1 MARFSTHKITVP
13 DGVRNGGAYKNLMS
27 QVNKVGNHLNQ
38 GSIKTRERYH
48 EAVDRFSRHLADRYN
63 LQKFGNVQDK
73 HLCSYIE
80 EMKSKGLSAS
90 TIKTD
95 LSAIRMY
102 HDATPFAKHQLS
114 ENKAFDLERRS
125 FGGVDRTW
133 SQNEYKGM
141 LQQAKELGRHDI
153 ANILQLGREA
163 GLRIHECT
171 RLDRATAERALQ
183 TGLLHVKGK
192 GGLERDVPLR
202 EEAKNAL
209 RDAMERVARG
219 QKLFVRHEQGQ
230 KTHQQI
236 KSVQDFICNHRSKF
250 TDGSREANMTFH
262 GLRHSYAR
270 EEYEKRVA
278 KGASELNARKEVSQ
292 LLGHERDDVTRIYI
306 NQ

>member
-1 MARFSTHKITVP
+1 MARFSTRNVTVP
-13 DGVRNGGAYKNLMS
+13 EGVKNAGAYKNLMT

-48 EAVDRFSRHLADRYN
+48 EAVSRFSRHLADRYN
-63 LQKFGNVQDK
+63 LQKFSNVQDK
-73 HLCSYIE
+73 HLISYVE
-80 EMKSKGLSAS
+80 EMKAKGLSAS

-95 LSAIRMY
+95 LSGIRMY

-114 ENKAFDLERRS
+114 DNKTFDLERRS

-133 SQNEYKGM
+133 GQNEYNGM
-141 LQQAKELGRHDI
+141 LQQAKDLGRHDI
-153 ANILQLGREA
+153 ANILLLGKEA

-171 RLDRATAERALQ
+171 RLDRASAERALQ
-183 TGLLHVKGK
+183 TGFLHVKGK

-202 EEAKNAL
+202 SAAKSAL
-209 RDAMERVARG
+209 RDAIERVERG

-236 KSVQDFICNHRSKF
+236 KSVQDFISNHRGKF
-250 TDGSREANMTFH
+250 ADDNRQVSLTFH
-262 GLRHSYAR
+262 GLRHSFAR
-270 EEYEKRVA
+270 EEYEKRVSQ
-278 KGASELNARKEVSQ
+278 GLTELDARKEVSQ
-292 LLGHERDDVTRIYI
+292 LLGHERDDVTRIYL